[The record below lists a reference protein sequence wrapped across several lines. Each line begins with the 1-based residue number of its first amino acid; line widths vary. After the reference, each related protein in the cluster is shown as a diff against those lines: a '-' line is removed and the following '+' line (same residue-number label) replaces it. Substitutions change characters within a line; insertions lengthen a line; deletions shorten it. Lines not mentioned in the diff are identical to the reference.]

1 VRKLVTLAVMGL
13 VMSAQVFGL
22 AAFPAG
28 AADHLDGPL
37 AASDGRLDINDIYVF
52 HPGDAG
58 SQDLSKTVFVM
69 TVNPGAGVI
78 SGENFANNATYEFK
92 LDYDGDAV
100 EDARILTRFTGV
112 RKDGSQRYET
122 RFIQNG
128 NIPPRG
134 KIASG
139 STGVVNEGRTGA
151 RAYAGLLDDPFF
163 FDLNGFNAGA
173 MFTGDDF
180 FAGLNVS
187 ALVIEIPT
195 AWITSDNVGVW
206 AETWSRSRGRIDRMG
221 RPGINT
227 VFIPQNPFEP
237 NEPSEKDAFNL
248 GDPADDQA
256 NFRDEIVDTLTV
268 LYSLNDNSG
277 DDPSDDAATIQ
288 AIANILLPDVLT
300 VDLSVE
306 TAFLN
311 GRGLADDVIDAELG
325 LITEGLIT
333 SDGVDSNDASFQAEF
348 PYLAPA
354 N

>member
-1 VRKLVTLAVMGL
+1 
-13 VMSAQVFGL
+13 
-22 AAFPAG
+22 
-28 AADHLDGPL
+28 
-37 AASDGRLDINDIYVF
+37 
-52 HPGDAG
+52 
-58 SQDLSKTVFVM
+58 
-69 TVNPGAGVI
+69 
-78 SGENFANNATYEFK
+78 
-92 LDYDGDAV
+92 
-100 EDARILTRFTGV
+100 
-112 RKDGSQRYET
+112 
-122 RFIQNG
+122 
-128 NIPPRG
+128 
-134 KIASG
+134 
-139 STGVVNEGRTGA
+139 
-151 RAYAGLLDDPFF
+151 
-163 FDLNGFNAGA
+163 

-195 AWITSDNVGVW
+195 SWITSDNVGVW
-206 AETWSRSRGRIDRMG
+206 AETTSRSRGRIDRMG

-268 LYSLNDNSG
+268 LYSLNDASG

-306 TAFLN
+306 TGFLN

-333 SDGVDSNDASFQAEF
+333 TDGVDSNDAPFQAEF

>member
-1 VRKLVTLAVMGL
+1 MRKLVTLAVMGL

-134 KIASG
+134 KIAIG
-139 STGVVNEGRTGA
+139 RQVWSTRVKVEREFMQVSSMIRSSLTSTA
-151 RAYAGLLDDPFF
+151 STPVRCLP
-163 FDLNGFNAGA
+163 A
-173 MFTGDDF
+173 M
-180 FAGLNVS
+180 
-187 ALVIEIPT
+187 
-195 AWITSDNVGVW
+195 TS
-206 AETWSRSRGRIDRMG
+206 
-221 RPGINT
+221 
-227 VFIPQNPFEP
+227 
-237 NEPSEKDAFNL
+237 L
-248 GDPADDQA
+248 PA
-256 NFRDEIVDTLTV
+256 
-268 LYSLNDNSG
+268 
-277 DDPSDDAATIQ
+277 
-288 AIANILLPDVLT
+288 
-300 VDLSVE
+300 
-306 TAFLN
+306 
-311 GRGLADDVIDAELG
+311 
-325 LITEGLIT
+325 
-333 SDGVDSNDASFQAEF
+333 
-348 PYLAPA
+348 
-354 N
+354 